1 MSVISSIPFSGQRQ
15 LKTQQK
21 EIACVL
27 LSDRFFE
34 NQQKDDKQFKA
45 LGEISGFLF
54 PQEWDSN
61 SR

>member
-45 LGEISGFLF
+45 LGGNKWLFVPTRMGF
-54 PQEWDSN
+54 
-61 SR
+61 